1 MNGILGF
8 HLTSYVG
15 MGSVENRNM
24 CSHRR
29 KFKVNFM
36 RLTYVRLAA
45 NMYNF
50 KSHEM
55 LVKHNRGY
63 IRD

>member
-8 HLTSYVG
+8 HVTSYVG

-29 KFKVNFM
+29 KFNVNFM

-45 NMYNF
+45 NM
-50 KSHEM
+50 
-55 LVKHNRGY
+55 
-63 IRD
+63 